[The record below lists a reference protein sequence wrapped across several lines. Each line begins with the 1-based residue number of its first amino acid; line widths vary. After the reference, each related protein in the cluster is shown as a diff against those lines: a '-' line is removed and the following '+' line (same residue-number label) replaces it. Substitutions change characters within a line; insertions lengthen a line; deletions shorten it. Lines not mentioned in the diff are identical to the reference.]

1 MLTHVCLS
9 SHMQPAIRRMRESD
23 LDEILFIEKSSFLSP
38 WSRCAFENEM
48 RAVYAF
54 PMVMTQPEPPVIR
67 GYLCF
72 WIVSDECHI
81 LNLAVHP
88 VCRRRGI
95 ASRLITHLL
104 ESCERKRIGNCYL
117 EVRISNRVAKSLYL
131 KFGFREEGCRRQYY
145 SDTGEDALIMRRSI
159 S

>member
-1 MLTHVCLS
+1 
-9 SHMQPAIRRMRESD
+9 MRESD

-54 PMVMTQPEPPVIR
+54 PMVMTYQDPPVIR

-88 VCRRRGI
+88 ACRRRGI

-104 ESCERKRIGNCYL
+104 EYCERKRIGNCYL

-131 KFGFREEGCRRQYY
+131 KFGFQEEGCRRQYY
-145 SDTGEDALIMRRSI
+145 SDTGEDALIMRRRI
-159 S
+159 F

>member
-1 MLTHVCLS
+1 
-9 SHMQPAIRRMRESD
+9 MRESD
-23 LDEILFIEKSSFLSP
+23 LEEILRIEKSSFLSP

-54 PMVMTQPEPPVIR
+54 PMVMTQDDPPLIQ

-72 WIVSDECHI
+72 WVLNDECHI

-88 VCRRRGI
+88 SCRRKGI
-95 ASRLITHLL
+95 ASRLITNLL
-104 ESCERKRIGNCYL
+104 DLCRLKRILACYL
-117 EVRISNRVAKSLYL
+117 EVRTSNQVAKSLYR
-131 KFGFREEGCRRQYY
+131 KFGFKHQGVRKQYY
-145 SDTGEDALIMRRSI
+145 SDTGEDALIMIRRI